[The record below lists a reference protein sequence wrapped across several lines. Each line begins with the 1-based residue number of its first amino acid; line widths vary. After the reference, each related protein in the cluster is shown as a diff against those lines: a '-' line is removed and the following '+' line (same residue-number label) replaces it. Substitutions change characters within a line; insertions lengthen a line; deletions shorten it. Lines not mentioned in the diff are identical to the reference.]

1 MTLLRRAP
9 REVYRVY
16 DEEEF
21 LAGEAWIE
29 CPQSACPDTEE
40 RDGGGARARH
50 LAVAAMLC
58 GAVGAVGAVIVISSL
73 PPANGSRRV
82 VASLRA
88 TVVAPVLARASRTRI
103 WQARTVA
110 NAPGRES
117 RQGSPRAAAGS
128 RPSQV
133 QARREIPGSP
143 RQADVAIEV
152 DVPPS
157 ADARPVTA
165 SSAAEPSAVEPATT
179 ASSATASSAGRSARA
194 EFGFEQ

>member
-21 LAGEAWIE
+21 LAGEEWIE

-58 GAVGAVGAVIVISSL
+58 SAVGAVGGVIVISSL
-73 PPANGSRRV
+73 PPANGSRRTIT
-82 VASLRA
+82 SLRA
-88 TVVAPVLARASRTRI
+88 AVVAAVPARASRTRI

-128 RPSQV
+128 WPSQV
-133 QARREIPGSP
+133 QTRREIPGSP

-165 SSAAEPSAVEPATT
+165 SSATEPSTAEPAA
-179 ASSATASSAGRSARA
+179 AASSAGRSEAHA